1 MTELFASTNIPYLWL
16 HDAIGTGCC
25 SMIMKMKPLKKVALT
40 VVVIWTI
47 IVTTLTANLIISSKK
62 SAVKNAK
69 DDAFSAID
77 HIDATIKLLINDYQ
91 INDMSL
97 SRQLDLKGLESK
109 SGVVFIELG
118 IEKPKVSL
126 VFVQENSN
134 VSNQNTFLDEWQK
147 KLLGVLIDRNETTYF
162 IDEKGQSSFL
172 RAVEPRAVD
181 QDCQICSL
189 VGLEKK
195 GGYFGG
201 VFVSVNM
208 SRYLSE
214 AYLHAWSMIR
224 SIGIIWVLGIAAIIY
239 GYKKTS
245 SAVSKKL
252 RNYEESVFN
261 LVDIIEKRDSYTA
274 GHTRRVAKYAMLLAE
289 ELNVSSIKKELLY
302 RASMLHDIG
311 KISTPDSIL
320 LKPGKLSDL
329 EYKII
334 KNHVTTSYEILSKVS
349 IYKDLAEIVRHHHEY
364 YDGSGYPQGLKG
376 AEIPFLSQILTVA
389 DGFDAMTT
397 DRIYKG
403 RKSVQEAIQ
412 EISKLS
418 GQQFNP
424 VIVQSAIN
432 VLSKVNTDRKISQL
446 PESDLQHERFSYFYK
461 DNVTHAYNQR
471 YLELLLSKQKQ
482 ELKKYRHVLLIRV
495 HNFSKY
501 NSEHSWSKGDEK
513 LIEIVN
519 SLQKFE
525 ENHLVFRLFGDD
537 FILLLKRKIDS
548 SEREELLRKE
558 VNGTCLY
565 YSTRYIDLPENKL
578 IDMEEL
584 EKIMHMPE

>member
-1 MTELFASTNIPYLWL
+1 
-16 HDAIGTGCC
+16 
-25 SMIMKMKPLKKVALT
+25 MIIKMKPLKKVALT
-40 VVVIWTI
+40 VMVIWTI
-47 IVTTLTANLIISSKK
+47 IVSTLTSNLIISSKR
-62 SAVKNAK
+62 SAIENAK
-69 DDAFSAID
+69 DDAFSAIK
-77 HIDATIKLLINDYQ
+77 HIESTIKLLTSGYQ
-91 INDMSL
+91 ISDKSL
-97 SRQLDLKGLESK
+97 SKEFALKRLESK
-109 SGVVFIELG
+109 AGVMSMELAVEAPNVTL
-118 IEKPKVSL
+118 I
-126 VFVQENSN
+126 FAQENSN
-134 VSNQNTFLDEWQK
+134 ISNPEFYLDEWQN
-147 KLLGVLIDRNETTYF
+147 KLLNILIDKKAKNYF
-162 IDEKGQSSFL
+162 IDEKGQTSFL
-172 RAVEPRAVD
+172 RAVEPIMVD
-181 QDCQICSL
+181 SECQLCRL
-189 VGLEKK
+189 AGLDNAD
-195 GGYFGG
+195 GYLGG
-201 VFVSVNM
+201 VFVSVGMNL
-208 SRYLSE
+208 YFSE
-214 AYLHAWSMIR
+214 AYLHVWSMIR
-224 SIGIIWVLGIAAIIY
+224 NIGVIWVLGIVAIIY
-239 GYKKTS
+239 GYRKTS

-261 LVDIIEKRDSYTA
+261 LVDILEKRDSYTA

-289 ELNVSSIKKELLY
+289 ELNVSNFKKELLY

-320 LKPGKLSDL
+320 LKPGKLSGL

-334 KNHVTTSYEILSKVS
+334 KNHVITSYEILSKVS

-376 AEIPFLSQILTVA
+376 NEIPFLSQILTVA

-403 RKSVQEAIQ
+403 RKSVHEAIQ

-432 VLSKVNTDRKISQL
+432 VLSRINTERKISQL

-482 ELKKYRHVLLIRV
+482 ELKKYRYALLIRV

-501 NSEHSWSKGDEK
+501 NSENSWNKGDDK

-519 SLQKFE
+519 SLQKLE
-525 ENHLVFRLFGDD
+525 ENHLVFRIFGDD
-537 FILLLKRKIDS
+537 FILLLKRKINS
-548 SEREELLRKE
+548 SEREALLKKE
-558 VNGTCLY
+558 VLGTCLY
-565 YSTRYIDLPENKL
+565 YSTQYIDLPKNKL
-578 IDMEEL
+578 MNMEEL
-584 EKIMHMPE
+584 EKIMHLPE